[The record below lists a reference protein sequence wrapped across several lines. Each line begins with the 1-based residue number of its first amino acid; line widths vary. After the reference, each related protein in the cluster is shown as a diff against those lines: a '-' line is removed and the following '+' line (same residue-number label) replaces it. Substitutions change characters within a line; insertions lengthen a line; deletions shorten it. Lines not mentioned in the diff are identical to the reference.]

1 MGHFPEAFSM
11 YKDEKYILFTKV
23 HFCYLLGKLSK
34 EKNQHLSGKRL
45 KYKNEKKRHSK
56 ELFARNSFFTFLCS
70 DNFSNTI
77 IQNCLSKHCYLIEDN
92 SNMIDFKLKTDDEL
106 ISSFVSGCNEAFDC
120 LIERYDSEVLSYIRL
135 SVADWDDAN
144 DIFQEVFI
152 KVINTIR
159 EGRYQMQGKF
169 RSWLLRIAHNAI
181 IDYFRRAKAQKTISL
196 SNDIYREDFIERI
209 PCSSPNIEE
218 LLIANNTRQE
228 VREWV
233 AQLPKQQREVLI
245 LRFSQEM
252 SFKEIAEYTGVSIN
266 TALGR
271 MRYALINL
279 RKIALKE
286 RAFAQ

>member
-1 MGHFPEAFSM
+1 
-11 YKDEKYILFTKV
+11 
-23 HFCYLLGKLSK
+23 
-34 EKNQHLSGKRL
+34 
-45 KYKNEKKRHSK
+45 
-56 ELFARNSFFTFLCS
+56 
-70 DNFSNTI
+70 
-77 IQNCLSKHCYLIEDN
+77 
-92 SNMIDFKLKTDDEL
+92 MIDFKLKTDDEL